1 MITRLRGAFSV
12 GNQSK
17 IDYTGDYTVSNIVIA
32 FPKPEVAA
40 NIRKILS
47 QSGYTVTAVCTTGA
61 KTLESVNN
69 LEQGILICGYRFV
82 DMMYTEIYDYL
93 PPEFQMLLIASRTSI
108 DEREISNLGSLSMP
122 MKVHELLE
130 TLEMM
135 EGDIR
140 RRKKRIQRQPKHRS
154 AEDQMIIRQAKELLM
169 VRNSFT
175 EEEAHRYIQKRSM
188 DNGTG
193 LVEVSQMI
201 LSLLQEG

>member
-1 MITRLRGAFSV
+1 MRTRLRGAFCV

-108 DEREISNLGSLSMP
+108 DEREISNLVSLSMP
-122 MKVHELLE
+122 MKVHELL
-130 TLEMM
+130 
-135 EGDIR
+135 
-140 RRKKRIQRQPKHRS
+140 
-154 AEDQMIIRQAKELLM
+154 
-169 VRNSFT
+169 
-175 EEEAHRYIQKRSM
+175 
-188 DNGTG
+188 
-193 LVEVSQMI
+193 
-201 LSLLQEG
+201 